1 MNEQTKNTINAFVK
15 TLREMFMIDDAAELD
30 FGIYRIMAHKK
41 AEIEAFFGLN
51 DESEENAL
59 CRKIEALLAEQQD
72 ASVNVAEI
80 RKQMQDRIR
89 VYRED
94 GETMEEINKKPTIIK
109 FRQQL
114 EENVDTTVML
124 PHILTALNDFFSRYY
139 DKGDFISQRRYV
151 NGGDATYLVP
161 YNGEEVKLHWA
172 NADQYYIKTSEAFK
186 NYRFKLKN
194 GKEVEF
200 TLKNAVQLKNNEKE
214 QKDWARKFKLWDGV
228 TEPGEEPVPDF
239 VPVQIEEDGVL
250 HIYFT
255 YELMKKRGNEQKTL
269 NNATYATLA
278 DIIQTKYKDDYLDL
292 LAIME
297 GNDKEELRRHISR
310 YTTKN
315 SSDYFIHKN
324 LGDFLRRELDFYLK
338 NEIMHVSD
346 LDYNNLRRT
355 LAEAKTI
362 KAVGEE
368 IIQMLAGLEDFQKK
382 LWLKKKFVVQSDYC
396 ITLDRVPESLYA
408 DICANEEQR
417 KEWVRLFAIDE
428 IERDLTTEG
437 YSEPLTERFLEEN
450 PHLVLDTAFFNN
462 DFKHRLL
469 ESMADIDA
477 QCDGLLVN
485 SENFQA
491 LELLQEKYQEQVKCV
506 YIDPPYNT
514 GGDDF
519 LYKDAYQESSWLSC
533 INDRLDL
540 SKRYFKEGGSIA
552 VSIDIKELDKLIGLM
567 DMQLGD
573 ENRKANIT
581 IRRASITG
589 AKVIN
594 PGLVNISENVVMYS
608 NGQGK
613 WQPQDAFRE
622 KGYDDR
628 YGKMILNINA
638 KPEKWE
644 YSTVLDEFAK
654 EKGVAKTQLRKQLGD
669 AYNDELLKFV
679 IDNSE
684 RVIRLAALDTDSVS
698 QEVVKL
704 SKESKKHPEKVYV
717 LPREDGFNDYYIT
730 NGQTILFYKD
740 RLRRIGDKIVP
751 VEKVSDIW
759 DDVLPNDIHNE
770 GGVVLKKGKKPEKL
784 IDRILDSTT
793 KEGELVM
800 DYFAGSATSGAV
812 CLKSHRKFI
821 NVEANEYFDSIPLRR
836 IKNTLFGDKSGVTD
850 THMWKGGGVVK
861 YIRLE
866 QYEDTLNNLY
876 RTPMEGAWY
885 EEELGADT
893 IGYVMDMQSQQ
904 NWMHTDWMANPFG
917 VKMQITHGN
926 EKTEQTIDVVETF
939 NYLLGM
945 NVEKMQW
952 PAEGM
957 QVVMGTT
964 RRGKRT
970 MIIWR
975 NTAQVTDE
983 DVKAFLSSVDCKPF
997 KQIYINGETTLGTI
1011 LDGKL
1016 RQTETEFEYRMFPNE

>member
-89 VYRED
+89 MYRED

-594 PGLVNISENVVMYS
+594 PGLVNIGENVVMYS